1 MSGTTKGSI
10 TKATTPTTKASVV
23 AATPVTGPTQPV
35 TITGY
40 TPNTFDENSITT
52 IGPLAA
58 GDQPPFPTPWPPNPP
73 APSPSMASA
82 GQIPWK
88 QWVEVLAVR
97 PYVTDPPPCPVVV
110 SRYPGLTNN

>member
-1 MSGTTKGSI
+1 MSGTTKSTI
-10 TKATTPTTKASVV
+10 TKATVPTTKASVV
-23 AATPVTGPTQPV
+23 AATPVVGPVQPV

-40 TPNTFDENSITT
+40 TPNTFDENMITD

-58 GDQPPFPTPWPPNPP
+58 GDQPPFPTVWPPSPPP
-73 APSPSMASA
+73 APSYPSA
-82 GQIPWK
+82 GMIPWRK
-88 QWVEVLAVR
+88 WVETMAVR